1 MGERTYMGERAT
13 PEKHR
18 GIIELRVRSLDDL
31 FHAFDPSPM
40 VGRDLDNEVE
50 AYILESALELPER
63 AYRLV
68 IHVTAPAADTVG
80 NKIIAAA
87 VRSYFAYRSEVQAR
101 RLRLLLREGRQAL
114 AVGLGFLALCWG
126 LGFLAVDLVPAPFG
140 DFLNEGLLIIGW
152 VANWRPAEIFLYDWR
167 PMKRQGAVLDALAE
181 MDVHFRIDHQDSL
194 ASQSP
199 DTGQADKTRIEVPAG
214 RAKS

>member
-1 MGERTYMGERAT
+1 
-13 PEKHR
+13 
-18 GIIELRVRSLDDL
+18 
-31 FHAFDPSPM
+31 M

-50 AYILESALELPER
+50 TYILESALELPER

-68 IHVTAPAADTVG
+68 IHVTSPEAEPVGKDT
-80 NKIIAAA
+80 IAAA

-114 AVGLGFLALCWG
+114 LVGLGFLTLCWG
-126 LGFLAVDLVPAPFG
+126 LGFLAVDVVPAPFG

-167 PMKRQGAVLDALAE
+167 PMKRQGAVLDALAG
-181 MDVHFRIDHQDSL
+181 MDVHFRLDQQDSFT
-194 ASQSP
+194 SQSL
-199 DTGQADKTRIEVPAG
+199 DSGQPHNVWMDVPVG
-214 RAKS
+214 PAKP

>member
-1 MGERTYMGERAT
+1 
-13 PEKHR
+13 
-18 GIIELRVRSLDDL
+18 
-31 FHAFDPSPM
+31 M

-63 AYRLV
+63 VYRLV
-68 IHVTAPAADTVG
+68 IHVASAEAEPVG
-80 NKIIAAA
+80 QGTIAAA

-114 AVGLGFLALCWG
+114 AVGLGFLTLCWG
-126 LGFLAVDLVPAPFG
+126 LGFLAIDVIPAPFG

-167 PMKRQGAVLDALAE
+167 PMKRQQAVLDALAG
-181 MDVHFRIDHQDSL
+181 MDIHFRVALNDGAD
-194 ASQSP
+194 AAEQSV
-199 DTGQADKTRIEVPAG
+199 ATRTVTA
-214 RAKS
+214 